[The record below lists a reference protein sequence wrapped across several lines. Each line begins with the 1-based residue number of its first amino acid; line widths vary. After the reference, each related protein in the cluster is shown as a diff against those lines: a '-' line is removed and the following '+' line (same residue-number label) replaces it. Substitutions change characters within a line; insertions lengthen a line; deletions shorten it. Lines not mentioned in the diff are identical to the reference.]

1 MTLSQ
6 WIERLEQRIER
17 LFQSR
22 QTEGLR
28 IANDML
34 ALVQDRVQSSGV
46 DYEGSKFA
54 PYTTQYVKNRRKAGY
69 QTNYVDFTRTGQ
81 LWGNIAP
88 ELTSNTRK
96 EATIT
101 IRARTQR
108 NIDILRGA
116 RAKRGNILR
125 PNAEEIEIVREANRK
140 RVLNVLTDA

>member
-1 MTLSQ
+1 MTLAQ

-17 LFQSR
+17 LFESR

-28 IANDML
+28 IASDLL

-46 DYEGSKFA
+46 NYQGSKFA
-54 PYTTQYVKNRRKAGY
+54 PYTTQYAKSRRKAGY

-88 ELTSNTRK
+88 EVTSNSRTK
-96 EATIT
+96 ATIT
-101 IRARTQR
+101 IQARTQR

-125 PNAEEIEIVREANRK
+125 PSPDEIEIVREANRK
-140 RVLNVLTDA
+140 RILNVLTDA